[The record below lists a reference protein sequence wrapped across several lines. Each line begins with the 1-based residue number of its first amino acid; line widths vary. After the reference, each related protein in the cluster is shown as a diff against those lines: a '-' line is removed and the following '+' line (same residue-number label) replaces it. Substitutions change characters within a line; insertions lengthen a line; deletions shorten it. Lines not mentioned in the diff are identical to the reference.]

1 MGSICCLTKDTR
13 SLMRNH
19 TILIGMD
26 SFAFI
31 SEEYKDGFYKTT
43 FKHLSSVKDLLQDCT
58 VNEFNNILSLATEAI
73 KEIRRSAHT
82 IQYSDTLSSEI
93 KMHTDLF
100 TSVRLKLEED
110 IKLLLQKNDNELA
123 TLKTSYEQKI
133 NTLES
138 KRAKLEAELT
148 VAEVSNSKMKEQFD
162 SLKAESRS
170 ILDISIEKIVGQ
182 KQEQYEREIERIQ
195 QAHTHVCQAL
205 EKQARERVHQCDAQH
220 KESIEKMREL
230 YSEKEKELLRNYEK
244 TFVSS
249 SRGKQG
255 EEEFESIVARCV
267 SWPPMMNMSKTSH
280 GTDRRC
286 KIRNCNSLFE
296 IKNYSDD
303 VPSKEVIK
311 FERDMEE
318 NQDCPLGVFISLNT
332 NIVGKKSGNFISMHW
347 SPKTQLLLYINSFY
361 SHTPEDILT
370 FIDICA
376 DLAWSIFKSANDMP
390 EEIDTVIHLES
401 RIAQAKMYVEKEIK
415 RMTELLRTVNHNKT
429 FLIDTINKQ
438 STEYSYNIQQSRQA
452 LKGILEIFLGKSEE
466 EGIPSSLEPPPEVIE
481 PPQPPLKEKHER
493 KKSNVKAKK

>member
-1 MGSICCLTKDTR
+1 MPSY
-13 SLMRNH
+13 

-31 SEEYKDGFYKTT
+31 AEEYQDGFYTTT
-43 FKHLSSVKDLLQDCT
+43 FRHSSSVKESLRDCT
-58 VNEFNNILSLATEAI
+58 VNDFNKILSLATEAI
-73 KEIRRSAHT
+73 VELRRSAHT
-82 IQYSDTLSSEI
+82 IQYSDSLSCEI
-93 KMHTDLF
+93 KKHTDLF
-100 TSVRLKLEED
+100 TSERLKLQED
-110 IKLLLQKNDNELA
+110 MKLLLQKNENDRA
-123 TLKTSYEQKI
+123 TLQTSYDQKI
-133 NTLES
+133 KLLES
-138 KRAKLEAELT
+138 KKAKLEAELS
-148 VAEVSNSKMKEQFD
+148 VAEVSVSKMKEQFD
-162 SLKAESRS
+162 SLKADTQS

-182 KQEQYEREIERIQ
+182 KEEQYEREIERIQ
-195 QAHTHVCQAL
+195 QSHKHACDTL

-255 EEEFESIVARCV
+255 EEEFETIVARCV
-267 SWPPMMNMSKTSH
+267 SWPPMINMSKASH

-296 IKNYSDD
+296 IKNYTDD

-332 NIVGKKSGNFISMHW
+332 NIVGKKSGYFITMTW
-347 SPKTQLLLYINSFY
+347 SSKSQLLLYINSFY
-361 SHTPEDILT
+361 SHTPEDIIT

-376 DLAWSIFKSANDMP
+376 DLAWSIFKSANDTP
-390 EEIDTVIHLES
+390 EEVDTVIHLES

-438 STEYSYNIQQSRQA
+438 TTEYTYNIQQSRQA

-466 EGIPSSLEPPPEVIE
+466 DNPPPSTEIPSELTE
-481 PPQPPLKEKHER
+481 PPQPPLKERPAR
-493 KKSNVKAKK
+493 KKSNTKANNIRSV

>member
-1 MGSICCLTKDTR
+1 
-13 SLMRNH
+13 
-19 TILIGMD
+19 MD
-26 SFAFI
+26 SFAFVA
-31 SEEYKDGFYKTT
+31 EEYQDGFYTTT
-43 FKHLSSVKDLLQDCT
+43 FRHSSSVKESLHDCT
-58 VNEFNNILSLATEAI
+58 VNDFNKILSLATEAI
-73 KEIRRSAHT
+73 KQLRRSAHT

-93 KMHTDLF
+93 KKHTDLF

-110 IKLLLQKNDNELA
+110 IKLLLQKNENERA
-123 TLKTSYEQKI
+123 TLQSSYDQKI

-138 KRAKLEAELT
+138 KKAKLETELS
-148 VAEVSNSKMKEQFD
+148 VAEVCVSKMKEQFD
-162 SLKAESRS
+162 SLKADTQC
-170 ILDISIEKIVGQ
+170 ILDISIEKIIGQ
-182 KQEQYEREIERIQ
+182 KEEQYEREIERIQ
-195 QAHTHVCQAL
+195 QSHKHACETL

-220 KESIEKMREL
+220 KESIENMRQL

-255 EEEFESIVARCV
+255 EEEFETIVTRCV
-267 SWPPMMNMSKTSH
+267 SWPPMINMSKTSH
-280 GTDRRC
+280 GTDRHC

-296 IKNYSDD
+296 IKNYTDD
-303 VPSKEVIK
+303 VPSKEVNK

-332 NIVGKKSGNFISMHW
+332 NIVGKKSGNFISMSW
-347 SPKTQLLLYINSFY
+347 SSKSQLLLYINSFY
-361 SHTPEDILT
+361 SHTPEDIIA

-376 DLAWSIFKSANDMP
+376 DLAWSIFKSANDAP
-390 EEIDTVIHLES
+390 EEVDTVIHLES

-438 STEYSYNIQQSRQA
+438 STEYVYNIQQTRQA

-466 EGIPSSLEPPPEVIE
+466 DNPPSSPGTHPELIE
-481 PPQPPLKEKHER
+481 PTQHPLKEKSAR
-493 KKSNVKAKK
+493 KKSNVKAKKGNSS